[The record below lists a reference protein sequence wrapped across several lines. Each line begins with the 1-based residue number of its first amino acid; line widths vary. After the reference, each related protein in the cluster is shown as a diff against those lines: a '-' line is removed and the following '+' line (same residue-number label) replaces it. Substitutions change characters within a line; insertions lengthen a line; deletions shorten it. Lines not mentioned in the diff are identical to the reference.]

1 MTRQN
6 NTNTYMLVQLHNMYL
21 NDIIVNKYLN
31 IYFNQLDYLKS
42 EIQYSVIND
51 LAKLLL
57 EAT

>member
-1 MTRQN
+1 MSRQN
-6 NTNTYMLVQLHNMYL
+6 NTNTYMLVQLHMYL
-21 NDIIVNKYLN
+21 NDIVNKYLY
-31 IYFNQLDYLKS
+31 IYFNQSDYLKS